1 MSENAHGWAN
11 PTAGGFAALGL
22 ALFGFYALFGGKVE
36 HTAIPLFGL
45 WLLGGFVVQFVVGII
60 ELKEGSTT
68 GGNTFLVFSAFF
80 ALVGG
85 LSFIFK
91 YFAVINNWPLDA
103 TIDGY
108 MFLVLALVL
117 TLWTPGFLKGSP
129 MVLSVIIM
137 ILDVGLFFIAFMDL
151 KLLTHAFALPTA
163 YLCLTAGI
171 LCIYLSAAIVVNTAF
186 GKAVFPV
193 GTSIIK

>member
-1 MSENAHGWAN
+1 MSGNSHGWAN

-22 ALFGFYALFGGKVE
+22 ALIGFYALFGGKVG
-36 HTAIPLFGL
+36 HNALPLLGI
-45 WLLGGFVVQFVVGII
+45 WLLGGFVVQLAVGLI

-85 LSFIFK
+85 ISFIFK
-91 YFAVINNWPLDA
+91 YFAAINKWPLDA

-108 MFLVLALVL
+108 AFLVLALLL
-117 TLWTPGFLKGSP
+117 TLWTPAFLKGSP
-129 MVLSVIIM
+129 MVLGVIIM
-137 ILDVGLFFIAFMDL
+137 ILDVGLFFIGFMDL
-151 KLLTHAFALPTA
+151 KVLTHAFALPTA
-163 YLCLTAGI
+163 YLCLIAGI
-171 LCIYLSAAIVVNTAF
+171 LSIYLSAAIVVNTAF
-186 GKAVFPV
+186 SKAVLPV